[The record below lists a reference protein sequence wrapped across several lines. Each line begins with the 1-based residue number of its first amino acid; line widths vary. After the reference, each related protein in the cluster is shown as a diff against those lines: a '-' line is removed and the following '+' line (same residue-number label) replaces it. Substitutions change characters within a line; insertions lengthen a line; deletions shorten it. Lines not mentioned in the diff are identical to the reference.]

1 MITHA
6 SRPMSRPF
14 LVLAPIVAV
23 TALLAMSAWLMS
35 APRVRAAET
44 VTVDIANLTFDPGTV
59 TIQVG
64 DTVTWTNNDSVQHTA
79 TSGDGSF
86 DGDMQPGES
95 FSFTF
100 EDEGTFDYIC
110 EIHPD
115 MEGTVV
121 VEAADIPDGAMS
133 HEQDFATP
141 AVPLGIALIL
151 VSLLVGTV
159 VVEAADIPDGA
170 MSHEQG
176 DFATAAVPLGIALI
190 LISLLVGIFVARR
203 REASAP

>member
-6 SRPMSRPF
+6 SRPVSRPF
-14 LVLAPIVAV
+14 LVLAPIVAI
-23 TALLAMSAWLMS
+23 TALLATSAWLMS

-44 VTVDIANLTFDPGTV
+44 VTVDIANFTFDPGTV
-59 TIQVG
+59 TVQVG
-64 DTVTWTNNDSVQHTA
+64 DTVTWTNNDSVPHTA

-86 DGDMQPGES
+86 DGEMQPGES

-115 MEGTVV
+115 ME
-121 VEAADIPDGAMS
+121 
-133 HEQDFATP
+133 
-141 AVPLGIALIL
+141 
-151 VSLLVGTV
+151 GTV